1 LDVSKLDGVKVLESF
16 TPTAKGAESPDL
28 KTTTVLPVPG
38 KQAAVT
44 FGAGVSTQRLNNA
57 IHASKLLTMG
67 AAHGTVTVAGG
78 WGQTAGHGPLTAQY
92 GLGVDQFLEFK
103 VSWP

>member
-1 LDVSKLDGVKVLESF
+1 
-16 TPTAKGAESPDL
+16 
-28 KTTTVLPVPG
+28 VPG

-44 FGAGVSTQRLNNA
+44 FGVGVPTQRLNNA

-67 AAHGTVTVAGG
+67 AAHGTVSVAGG

-103 VSWP
+103 VVTADGEVRVANKVSNPDLFWALRGTSTPYSARDS